1 MSVLQMYN
9 ILLQTV
15 LLFVIL
21 PQLNLGLSDYKICGD
36 SECES
41 PMSRVQAIRDHHGTD
56 CRFLN
61 FKQGE
66 IIFVYHKLTGKREDL
81 WAGTIDKQFGY
92 FPKNAV
98 REEHFHTT
106 MEIVVAT
113 QESDFFC
120 MDEFGHLIDYS
131 HLDRVGGETKVSTQ
145 DTETPQTTLPAD
157 DTNAES
163 LSKFVSADSSATVQ
177 SLTTLNEMDGRKY
190 EDATAAQGQT
200 QPHNEKVGSASA
212 SWPGSSVTGWF
223 GLTAVE
229 KPESTTEQEEQG
241 ESQPEASFTSTMTG
255 WLGLGGQEKPA
266 VEDSVNT
273 DSLASTMTR
282 WLEFGGKEKTDHMSE
297 QQQDTEKE
305 SGLEQEPAE
314 KYRSRRMSMNI
325 EDTQKET
332 EGTSTLEWLGN
343 GLSNRFG
350 LSLSYQESEHMDPT
364 LKDPKETPKEEE
376 QPGSWFD
383 IQDILGFNK
392 GKIVVG
398 STESNVKGTEQRTG
412 AENVNS
418 GQSQPGLMEQVVAET
433 NSLSEVA
440 ETQKDE
446 SQPSEREMS
455 SASADSVT
463 GDSNGD
469 DLHLGTSDTS
479 KDKLSSEG
487 LAYRDAQKDISTV
500 GETSSMFNSLFYV
513 GRNEGVQDNIVE
525 DSQKDMVPVDGEES
539 AEMKDKNHQVPN
551 TIEVEEKNREPG
563 EENTTVPDQS
573 FTTHSSASSDVLG
586 PTACEDG
593 KRADEEKA
601 QTPDFKDSVDRF
613 LTSRDRDN
621 KGHDAERTLPDYNYP
636 TAQDQGSKGEID
648 QIVGNQ
654 LIMSSGS
661 AGEYREQVSHEDD
674 NLTSQETGVAP
685 FDSLLMTDKV
695 AEAHPD
701 RSEKEGEMLRAGD
714 IAELIRSPQPA
725 DGSIKNMT
733 VDVSEDNIGK
743 TTQATEDDNTA
754 GRKSESD
761 ADIDAGATMD
771 GENIV
776 GGDIIKGTVL
786 QTSVDLQT
794 EIKQMEKDEK
804 TEDIMRTEEVK
815 PPDNHQAEKEVEQE
829 EIIAMGNGIE
839 GEETQGEGEEI
850 NKDKVVVQGAQTQKG
865 ELTVEE
871 EEVKKVETQQLV
883 FGAKDEKLE
892 DKVQES
898 KEDLRKEDVTQA
910 EERIDEGQSSP
921 YLKADAESVIQ
932 SETQTEG
939 SSGISTE
946 TEKGDA
952 QALQDKEEGRHQE
965 EKVKS
970 TKEED
975 SQANEMIGSRD
986 EPDCLMDR
994 CSEAPAN
1001 RDGNTLGTERSSTHL
1016 EGTQT
1021 GEQHPPTEKDQD
1033 ITESLGR
1040 TDFESMEEEEEGR
1053 KQVEQDGYDS
1063 TANTESTGNISNV
1076 AESTKDSAANSKE
1089 LLYSSVMNDDQLNSA
1104 EVEKTGYTEENT
1116 LHQGEKSDTEMVNNS
1131 TSKDHKVDTVD
1142 DSGKAEVL
1150 MTMEDDPAS
1159 PNPGPEVRTETVNEV
1174 VVEDESGGG
1183 LSLLKGAFG
1192 YFSQT
1197 PATELV
1203 QNLDSNAGEVHG
1215 SLISEPELDSTD
1227 VYAQD
1232 VTTAP
1237 PHHATPACPT
1247 AGVTAFS
1254 TTHPDGISAPSA
1266 PHSLTACNSTSPPP
1280 NKGSLQTL
1288 QEPSRSH
1295 ERGRDGHSV
1304 GELRY
1309 TQAAIFGLYLWKVGT
1324 YD

>member
-131 HLDRVGGETKVSTQ
+131 HLDRVG
-145 DTETPQTTLPAD
+145 
-157 DTNAES
+157 
-163 LSKFVSADSSATVQ
+163 DSSATVQ
-177 SLTTLNEMDGRKY
+177 SLNTLNEMDGGKY

-200 QPHNEKVGSASA
+200 QPHNEKGGSASA

-229 KPESTTEQEEQG
+229 KPESTTEQEEQ
-241 ESQPEASFTSTMTG
+241 
-255 WLGLGGQEKPA
+255 
-266 VEDSVNT
+266 
-273 DSLASTMTR
+273 
-282 WLEFGGKEKTDHMSE
+282 
-297 QQQDTEKE
+297 
-305 SGLEQEPAE
+305 
-314 KYRSRRMSMNI
+314 
-325 EDTQKET
+325 
-332 EGTSTLEWLGN
+332 
-343 GLSNRFG
+343 
-350 LSLSYQESEHMDPT
+350 
-364 LKDPKETPKEEE
+364 
-376 QPGSWFD
+376 
-383 IQDILGFNK
+383 
-392 GKIVVG
+392 
-398 STESNVKGTEQRTG
+398 
-412 AENVNS
+412 
-418 GQSQPGLMEQVVAET
+418 
-433 NSLSEVA
+433 
-440 ETQKDE
+440 
-446 SQPSEREMS
+446 
-455 SASADSVT
+455 DSVT

-469 DLHLGTSDTS
+469 DLHLGTSDTG

-500 GETSSMFNSLFYV
+500 GEISSMFNSLFYV
-513 GRNEGVQDNIVE
+513 DRSEGVQDNIAE

-539 AEMKDKNHQVPN
+539 AEMKDKSHQVPN

-613 LTSRDRDN
+613 LTSRDRDY
-621 KGHDAERTLPDYNYP
+621 KGRDAERTLPDYNYP

-695 AEAHPD
+695 AEPHPD

-733 VDVSEDNIGK
+733 VDVSGDDIGK

-761 ADIDAGATMD
+761 ADIDAGATID
-771 GENIV
+771 GENIA
-776 GGDIIKGTVL
+776 GGSKGGGTRG
-786 QTSVDLQT
+786 D
-794 EIKQMEKDEK
+794 
-804 TEDIMRTEEVK
+804 
-815 PPDNHQAEKEVEQE
+815 HC
-829 EIIAMGNGIE
+829 MGNGIE

-892 DKVQES
+892 EKVQES

-932 SETQTEG
+932 SETQSEG
-939 SSGISTE
+939 SSGISTH

-952 QALQDKEEGRHQE
+952 KALQDKEEGRHQE

-975 SQANEMIGSRD
+975 SQVNEMIGSRD

-1063 TANTESTGNISNV
+1063 TANTESTGNTSNV
-1076 AESTKDSAANSKE
+1076 AESTKDSADNSKE

-1116 LHQGEKSDTEMVNNS
+1116 LHQGERSDTEMVNNS
-1131 TSKDHKVDTVD
+1131 TSKDHKMDTVD

-1183 LSLLKGAFG
+1183 SSLLKGAFG
-1192 YFSQT
+1192 YFSHT

-1203 QNLDSNAGEVHG
+1203 QNLDSNAGKVHG

-1232 VTTAP
+1232 VTTVPPITPPQPAP
-1237 PHHATPACPT
+1237 QQESQH
-1247 AGVTAFS
+1247 
-1254 TTHPDGISAPSA
+1254 
-1266 PHSLTACNSTSPPP
+1266 SPPP
-1280 NKGSLQTL
+1280 IQTASPLHPHPTPSLPATPHHLHQTKGLSKHYKNLLAHMSVEEMGILLENFGRHKLQFLDYICGRSEPMIEELDHDESILLDVEGLLHYHLDALKSPRTRLTDAPQEEKEKTRTFVALEKLQLLVARVKEMFNRRKLDVRSAYHQAEGSCDDESCSAMAAEQVSKKRGDSSVLLDANALKQLNRDTKESVTL
-1288 QEPSRSH
+1288 
-1295 ERGRDGHSV
+1295 V
-1304 GELRY
+1304 GKVLGGAMKPILKLTEDVTPHARV
-1309 TQAAIFGLYLWKVGT
+1309 AREHIFWLTVQVT
-1324 YD
+1324 